1 MKING
6 QHSDIN
12 IGPTNRLLFKYQEF
26 TRKFSELF

>member
-6 QHSDIN
+6 QYLVIN
-12 IGPTNRLLFKYQEF
+12 VEPTSRLVFKYHKL